1 MNFNNEFQQLEKLAG
16 LKLSP
21 QEELILEKDIGEV
34 LSYVEQLGKYDL
46 SDVKPLTHI
55 HQVSNVIRN
64 DEIATP
70 LFVDEVLANCKE
82 KEGNFF
88 KVPNI
93 MNKS

>member
-21 QEELILEKDIGEV
+21 QEELILEKDIEEV
-34 LSYVEQLGKYDL
+34 LTYVEQLGKYDL
-46 SDVKPLTHI
+46 SDVEPLTHI

-64 DEIATP
+64 DEIAAP
-70 LFVDEVLANCKE
+70 LSVDEVLANCKK